1 MSPRKPNRTQ
11 PCTQTQAAARLR
23 HAREHLEITELV
35 ASEADSVAL
44 ANSAASLAVLAG
56 IAAADAAC
64 CHALGKRS
72 RSEDHRDAV
81 DLLKQVTP
89 GGAKAANDLALLL
102 GLKDESQYGFGD
114 IAATKLR
121 GARRRAGSLV
131 EFAAEVLG
139 R

>member
-1 MSPRKPNRTQ
+1 MSPRKTNRTQ
-11 PCTQTQAAARLR
+11 PCTKAQAAARLR
-23 HAREHLEITELV
+23 QAKKHLEVAELV
-35 ASEADSVAL
+35 AGEASSSGS
-44 ANSAASLAVLAG
+44 ANAATSSAVLAG
-56 IAAADAAC
+56 IAASDAVC

-81 DLLKQVTP
+81 ELLNQVTS
-89 GGAKAANDLALLL
+89 GGPQAANDLSLLL

-121 GARRRAGSLV
+121 RALRRASSLV
-131 EFAAEVLG
+131 DFAAEILQ